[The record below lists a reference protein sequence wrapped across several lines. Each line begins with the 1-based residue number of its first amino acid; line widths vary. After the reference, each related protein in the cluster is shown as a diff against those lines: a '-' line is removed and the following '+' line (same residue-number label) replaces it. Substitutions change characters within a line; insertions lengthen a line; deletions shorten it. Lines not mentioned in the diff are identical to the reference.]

1 RLRQRQRQV
10 REAGEALADV
20 YGWVSEG
27 FDTPDLAAARSLVA
41 ENPPPPATQPRAST
55 TGLAAPQGERRQLT
69 VVFSDLVGLTEWSAR
84 ADPEEW
90 REIVTQYQKTAAAAV
105 AQWGG
110 HVARELGDGLLVYF
124 GWPDAREDDAERAVR
139 AGLAIVDA
147 VAAVN
152 ATRTAG
158 D

>member
-1 RLRQRQRQV
+1 DTARRQAAKSWELRAATSLSRLRQRQGQV

-20 YGWVSEG
+20 YGWLSDG
-27 FDTPDLAAARSLVA
+27 LGTPDLAGARSMVA
-41 ENPPPPATQPRAST
+41 ENPRPPATQPRAGS
-55 TGLAAPQGERRQLT
+55 TGLAAPQGERRKLT
-69 VVFSDLVGLTEWSAR
+69 VVFSDLVGSTELSTR

-124 GWPDAREDDAERAVR
+124 GWPEARE
-139 AGLAIVDA
+139 
-147 VAAVN
+147 
-152 ATRTAG
+152 
-158 D
+158 